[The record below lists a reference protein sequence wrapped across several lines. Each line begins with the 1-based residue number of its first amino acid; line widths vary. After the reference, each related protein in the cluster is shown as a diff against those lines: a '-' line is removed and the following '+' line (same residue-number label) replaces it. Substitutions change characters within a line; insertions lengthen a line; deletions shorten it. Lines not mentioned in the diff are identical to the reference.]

1 MFFSQFVQDICKKD
15 NFWISSTPFNDS
27 CNNQGKDSPPNLRAA
42 LYFRCIPAL
51 IRLQIGREREGVG
64 YTYSYPKHLLLRR
77 PHLHRAMYSHPYQSI
92 SVPVYIQCQCKNLAI
107 DLLRNT
113 PPSPNI
119 ARSSL
124 NPGHNWFDAGFSN
137 SNRKMRADQPLD
149 KVTDA

>member
-1 MFFSQFVQDICKKD
+1 MCH
-15 NFWISSTPFNDS
+15 NWLPTYPGYPLPFNHSIIHAKILKIESSQSLCPRSIFGAFQLWFDYRLERS
-27 CNNQGKDSPPNLRAA
+27 GLHLQLSKASPTEDHTSPGLSIV
-42 LYFRCIPAL
+42 IP
-51 IRLQIGREREGVG
+51 IR
-64 YTYSYPKHLLLRR
+64 P
-77 PHLHRAMYSHPYQSI
+77 PYLSL
-92 SVPVYIQCQCKNLAI
+92 PVYIQCQCKNLAI